1 MHFIIIAV
9 LPGFALTY
17 ILPGIYLWQ
26 TLLLT
31 IASGNL
37 YWLA

>member
-9 LPGFALTY
+9 LPGFAMAY
-17 ILPGIYLWQ
+17 ILPGLLWQ
-26 TLLLT
+26 TLHLT
-31 IASGNL
+31 IASGKL